1 MKKANDPGTVIMG
14 LTFMALALVLS
25 GFVLMFLWAW
35 FVVPVL
41 GVRQINV
48 VESTGLYLIAL
59 WLTRTPGPPAEDWA
73 ANALFWP
80 SLVLLIGW
88 MLTWLL

>member
-1 MKKANDPGTVIMG
+1 MKKANNPGTVFMG

-25 GFVLMFLWAW
+25 GFVLMFLWSW

-59 WLTRTPGPPAEDWA
+59 WLTRVPGPPAEDWA
-73 ANALFWP
+73 AKALLWP
-80 SLVLLIGW
+80 LVVLFVGW
-88 MLTWLL
+88 ALTWLL